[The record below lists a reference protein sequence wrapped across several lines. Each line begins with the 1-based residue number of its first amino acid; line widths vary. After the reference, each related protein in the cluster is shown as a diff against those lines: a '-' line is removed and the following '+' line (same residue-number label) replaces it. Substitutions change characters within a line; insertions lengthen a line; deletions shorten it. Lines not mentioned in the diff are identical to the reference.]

1 MSSQKNEILFSECGI
16 NYNDEPAMYRKGSVL
31 VWETYQEAVAG
42 HRKAADGSLHAIES
56 MRTRRR
62 PVVTS
67 QGVCVCLC
75 VCVCGW
81 VCVCVG
87 LCGCVCVSGCGS
99 V

>member
-42 HRKAADGSLHAIES
+42 HRKVADGSLHAIES

-67 QGVCVCLC
+67 QGVCVC
-75 VCVCGW
+75 
-81 VCVCVG
+81 VCVCVWVG
-87 LCGCVCVSGCGS
+87 LGVGV
-99 V
+99 